1 MWRRLSHFLLLCGI
15 CILIKPLYFYTK
27 GYLAQVL
34 LNNAWKKTVKTQSP
48 QLAWPWA
55 KTYPV
60 GKLYFPK
67 LDESFT
73 ILDGTTTEA
82 LAFGPGHVDGTSYP
96 GEKGNIC
103 IAGHRDSFFNNI
115 KDLSVGDIIRIDYVD
130 SQQLFQIDSTI
141 IVEPEQ
147 VRWLDATGNT
157 QLTLITCY
165 PFYYVGEAPQR
176 YIVRAGLV
184 GP

>member
-1 MWRRLSHFLLLCGI
+1 
-15 CILIKPLYFYTK
+15 
-27 GYLAQVL
+27 V
-34 LNNAWKKTVKTQSP
+34 
-48 QLAWPWA
+48 
-55 KTYPV
+55 
-60 GKLYFPK
+60 
-67 LDESFT
+67 E
-73 ILDGTTTEA
+73 
-82 LAFGPGHVDGTSYP
+82 GTSYP

-147 VRWLDATGNT
+147 TRWLDATVNT

-176 YIVRAGLV
+176 YIVRAGVV

>member
-1 MWRRLSHFLLLCGI
+1 MWRKLSQFLLILGI

-34 LNNAWKKTVKTQSP
+34 LDNAWKKTVKTQSP

-73 ILDGTTTEA
+73 ILNGTTAEA
-82 LAFGPGHVDGTSYP
+82 LAFGPGHVEGTSYP
-96 GEKGNIC
+96 GEAGNIC

-115 KDLSVGDIIRIDYVD
+115 QNLNIGDIIRIDYVD
-130 SQQLFQIDSTI
+130 SQQLFQIESTR
-141 IVEPEQ
+141 VVQPEDT
-147 VRWLDATGNT
+147 RWLDPSDSTL
-157 QLTLITCY
+157 LTLITCY
-165 PFYYVGEAPQR
+165 PFNYMGDGPDR